1 MADGVGKSVDCAR
14 VVNDNVGSGG
24 VGKGFQRAR
33 GAFEQGNLG
42 EDSFLGGKGVVDTQ
56 VAADGVGKSFGR
68 AGVVSD
74 NVGSGGVGVV
84 RANGGDDF
92 VGGKGFQKAGGAL
105 MQGIVCEH
113 LSGSGV
119 LVGGSFVKA
128 AVAGVGRDG
137 GVQQLRVSRLA
148 VLRTRARFLAAR
160 AAVRILSP
168 STARALRAR
177 LR

>member
-1 MADGVGKSVDCAR
+1 LARTAFSVAR
-14 VVNDNVGSGG
+14 
-24 VGKGFQRAR
+24 
-33 GAFEQGNLG
+33 
-42 EDSFLGGKGVVDTQ
+42 GVVDAQ

-74 NVGSGGVGVV
+74 VGSGGVSVV
-84 RANGGDDF
+84 KANGGDDL

-137 GVQQLRVSRLA
+137 GVQKLRVSRLA